1 MKYFYGEIQGMFI
14 VESIAKIRKMYHI
27 EGKAIR
33 AIAKELCISKNT
45 VKKIIRSDETKL
57 ELTKY
62 KKDKP
67 LLGQYLDK
75 LNELLK
81 DNLKEPM
88 RRRMTAK
95 KIFEELKKV
104 GYEGGYQSVNL
115 IVREFRRE
123 NEGKGKQAFIPLEFA
138 PGDAFQF
145 DWGEEEVCLNG
156 DITRV
161 KAARITL
168 CHSRFSLVVVYPNER
183 LEMVMDAHGVA
194 FQFFEGCCRRG
205 IFDNMKTAIKKILK
219 GKDRDLNEQ
228 FAQMASHYLFD
239 IVACTPASGWEKG
252 RVEKKVGDTRRNLFT
267 PILTGETYAQINKQ
281 LEIQCVESAKNTR
294 HPDFKERTVY
304 EVYLD
309 EKASL
314 IPFRSAFTAYKLHPT
329 VASSLCLV
337 NYDTNSY
344 SVECAYVGRSV
355 QIKAFAWEIIIL
367 HESKII
373 GQHAR
378 SFGKNQNIF
387 NPWHYVPI
395 LARKPGALRNGAPF
409 KELMTLMPP
418 VFTEIRDNLGRNNVG
433 DKEFVKIL
441 QFILKYDL
449 DKVTDACTKVVALG
463 GCSATLVEQY
473 LVPKLEVT
481 IPEKYLQLK
490 NPPDDDYAK
499 YSKLYLSNW
508 GNA

>member
-1 MKYFYGEIQGMFI
+1 MFI
-14 VESIAKIRKMYHI
+14 VESIAKIRKMYHV

-62 KKDKP
+62 KKVKP
-67 LLGQYLDK
+67 ILGNHVDVLNKLLQ
-75 LNELLK
+75 
-81 DNLKEPM
+81 DNLKEPV
-88 RRRMTAK
+88 RRRLTAK
-95 KIFEELKKV
+95 KLFEMLKKT
-104 GYEGGYQSVNL
+104 GYIGSYESVNL

-123 NEGKGKQAFIPLEFA
+123 HEAKGKQAFVPLEFA

-145 DWGEEEVCLNG
+145 DWGEEEISLNG
-156 DITRV
+156 KIIRV

-194 FQFFEGCCRRG
+194 FQFFKGCCRRG
-205 IFDNMKTAIKKILK
+205 IFDNMRTAIKKILK
-219 GKDRDLNEQ
+219 GKDREHNEK

-239 IVACTPASGWEKG
+239 IIACTPASGWEKG
-252 RVEKKVGDTRRNLFT
+252 QVEKKVGDTRRNLFT
-267 PILTGETYAQINKQ
+267 PILTGETFAEINKQ
-281 LEIQCVESAKNTR
+281 LEIQCLESAKNTK
-294 HPDFKERTVY
+294 HPDFKEYTVY
-304 EVYLD
+304 EVYLT

-314 IPFRSAFTAYKLHPT
+314 IPFSSAFTAYKLYTT
-329 VASSLCLV
+329 VVSSLCLV

-344 SVECAYVGRSV
+344 SVESAYVGRSV
-355 QIKAFAWEIIIL
+355 QIKASAWEIIIL

-373 GQHAR
+373 GQHVR
-378 SFGKNQNIF
+378 SFERYQNIF
-387 NPWHYVPI
+387 NPWHYVPV
-395 LARKPGALRNGAPF
+395 LTRKPGALRNGAPF
-409 KELMTLMPP
+409 KELMISMPP
-418 VFTEIRDNLGRNNVG
+418 IFTTIRDNLGHHNAG

-441 QFILKYDL
+441 QFILKYSL
-449 DKVTDACTKVVALG
+449 EQVTEACTKVVALG

-473 LVPKLEVT
+473 LAPKLDVV
-481 IPEKYLQLK
+481 ILDKYPQLK
-490 NPPDDDYAK
+490 NPPDDDYSK